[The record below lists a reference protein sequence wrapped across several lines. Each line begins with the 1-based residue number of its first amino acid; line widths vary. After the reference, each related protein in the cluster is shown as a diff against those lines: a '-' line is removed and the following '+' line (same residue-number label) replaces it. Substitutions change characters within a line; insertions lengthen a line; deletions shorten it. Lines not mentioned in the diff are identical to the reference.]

1 MVFVIVIVI
10 IALLC
15 LGACQHSAAKY
26 LAAVREGRRLPSPE
40 NRTGAQIALEFLHA
54 EGVNDVKVV
63 RHEGVVS
70 DYFDPKRRCLY
81 LRPDAMEGK
90 NLAAWGIALHESAHA
105 LQVGEDMEALK
116 WRRQCIAFC
125 RYLPTALFFL
135 GLVLLV
141 LVKMKFRF
149 VMIAFTG
156 ACAGTLL
163 LNFGTLAIEFNANE
177 RLRCWLEQRLCKH
190 PAALEKL
197 ESIVAATAMREVG
210 DMMNSPRYF
219 FLSALPGAGRARP
232 T

>member
-1 MVFVIVIVI
+1 MLFVILIVV
-10 IALLC
+10 ALLS

-26 LAAVREGRRLPSPE
+26 LAAVREGRRIPSPE

-54 EGVNDVKVV
+54 QGVEDVKVV

-81 LRPDAMEGK
+81 LRPDSMEGK

-105 LQVGEDMEALK
+105 LQVGEDKEALK

-135 GLVLLV
+135 CIVLLV

-156 ACAGTLL
+156 ACAGILL
-163 LNFGTLAIEFNANE
+163 LNMGTLAIEFNANE
-177 RLRCWLEQRLCKH
+177 RLRRWLEERLSKH
-190 PAALEKL
+190 PDALEKL
-197 ESIVAATAMREVG
+197 EAILAATATREVG
-210 DMMNSPRYF
+210 DLMSSPRYF